1 MLCFAHSSPTQ
12 RHSTLMATLFVNNL
26 TATACTLLAA
36 DRAMSGASW
45 IADVELRGELDA
57 AGMVFDF
64 GVVKKKVKDILDDC
78 LDHKLA
84 VPTQSGAL
92 EALTTSPNVALAWR
106 YNGGLIS
113 MAAPACS

>member
-1 MLCFAHSSPTQ
+1 
-12 RHSTLMATLFVNNL
+12 
-26 TATACTLLAA
+26 
-36 DRAMSGASW
+36 
-45 IADVELRGELDA
+45 
-57 AGMVFDF
+57 MVFDF

-113 MAAPACS
+113 MAAPACSIAAMTTTASVIASGTIWLEAQGLPLMPSNSNALKLY